1 MATIDILS
9 LIKLG
14 NLSAEQ
20 TARLKKRLRE
30 RKRELA
36 AAMKK
41 VDQGLKALAAKP
53 KSKKAAKRRTARR
66 AATR

>member
-1 MATIDILS
+1 MATIDILN

-14 NLSAEQ
+14 NLTAEQ
-20 TARLKKRLRE
+20 AAHLRKRLRD
-30 RKRELA
+30 RKRELE

-41 VDQGLKALAAKP
+41 VDQGLKALGQKR

-66 AATR
+66 AAAR

>member
-1 MATIDILS
+1 MATIDILN

-30 RKRELA
+30 RKRELGA
-36 AAMKK
+36 AIKK
-41 VDQGLKALAAKP
+41 VDQGLKALGQKR

-66 AATR
+66 AAAR

>member
-1 MATIDILS
+1 MATIDILN

-20 TARLKKRLRE
+20 AARLKKRLRE

-41 VDQGLKALAAKP
+41 VDQGLKALGGKRTA
-53 KSKKAAKRRTARR
+53 KKAAKRRTARR
-66 AATR
+66 TATR